1 MGTQLPWKKHTP
13 HSLPQL
19 NFWPMSIVAKGLDG
33 SRCHLVRRKTSAQAT
48 LCCVGWVAALPLKG
62 IQPQFSAHVYC
73 GQMAE
78 WMKTPLGTE
87 VDLGPGHIVLDEDPA
102 PPPAKEAQQ
111 PPLFG
116 PCLLWPLSPI
126 SATTELLL
134 LKVRYRP
141 LSPFTRCLLHYCAST
156 KAGSSSN
163 TMWPGSRPIPP
174 CQIHLDPSNRL
185 ATIHRCY
192 RQTDRQTDTQADRT
206 TGR

>member
-1 MGTQLPWKKHTP
+1 MGTKPLSKKGRSP
-13 HSLPQL
+13 
-19 NFWPMSIVAKGLDG
+19 
-33 SRCHLVRRKTSAQAT
+33 
-48 LCCVGWVAALPLKG
+48 
-62 IQPQFSAHVYC
+62 IQFLAHVYYGQTSAWIKMPLDKEPRPTRHCVQCGPRFPRKKGTPTPTQFLAHVCC

-87 VDLGPGHIVLDEDPA
+87 VDLGLGHIVSDEDPA

-163 TMWPGSRPIPP
+163 TMWPGSRPTSMPN
-174 CQIHLDPSNRL
+174 SS
-185 ATIHRCY
+185 
-192 RQTDRQTDTQADRT
+192 
-206 TGR
+206 